1 MNKYKMNTQGKV
13 NKMMFS
19 KTELTTHRVE
29 LNLQQDITKF
39 MNEIDDEID
48 YSKELNKAMDAAW
61 VKTRNAV
68 NDLVKATDEVK
79 SQLAN
84 LDWKSDAKDLKAKVK
99 SAADSLGVNP
109 DAVKGYDLIDMAV
122 QDAKEQQTEAKT
134 NIKDSKVPKGD

>member
-1 MNKYKMNTQGKV
+1 MNTQNRV
-13 NKMMFS
+13 NKLMFS
-19 KTELTTHRVE
+19 KTELAIHKVE
-29 LNLQQDITKF
+29 LNLQQDISKF
-39 MNEIDDEID
+39 ISEIDDEID

-79 SQLAN
+79 NQLPS
-84 LDWKSDAKDLKAKVK
+84 LDWKADAKDLKAKVK
-99 SAADSLGVNP
+99 AAADSLGVNP

-122 QDAKEQQTEAKT
+122 NDAKEQQAESKM

>member
-1 MNKYKMNTQGKV
+1 MNTQDRV
-13 NKMMFS
+13 NKLMFS
-19 KTELTTHRVE
+19 KTELAIHKVE
-29 LNLQQDITKF
+29 LNLQQDISKF
-39 MNEIDDEID
+39 ISEIDDEID

-79 SQLAN
+79 NQLPS
-84 LDWKSDAKDLKAKVK
+84 LDWKADAKDLKAKVK
-99 SAADSLGVNP
+99 AAADSLGVNP

-122 QDAKEQQTEAKT
+122 NDAKEQQAESKM